1 MWGDTVPLFGATFH
15 TMKNIYIYNPAQT
28 TMTGGDKSNNWKEKH
43 NNQPDND
50 ADADDDD
57 DNDDDNDNDNGKN
70 KDKDEDEDK
79 DE

>member
-1 MWGDTVPLFGATFH
+1 MGEHVGGHCPIVWGNFSYDD
-15 TMKNIYIYNPAQT
+15 KIYKYNPAQT

-50 ADADDDD
+50 ADDEDDD
-57 DNDDDNDNDNGKN
+57 GKN